1 MALGIQHVLGFSPNG
16 KLFALINDQGILRI
30 WDTDTN
36 ELKQEYTP
44 NLHLSGPCSALVWI
58 SVVATSAATQDKK
71 KKARK
76 SSNVKESLYIAL
88 GTSKG
93 QVSLY
98 SYNEAKIERNLKGEG
113 HSGKITSIISDTQ
126 GRLFT
131 CGEDCQVVIWSIAEE
146 KQLANWSVGPEK
158 PFSINYMPVS
168 NTLVV
173 GSRTVKVYSV
183 ETQELVQTFT
193 GHTSEINFMESFVF
207 GDKIEY
213 ALTTSRMERIIC
225 LWKIGKKG
233 RNKAAACTLLME
245 DIAHCLSC
253 QMEEEGKLKVSSV
266 TRSGVIHVYV
276 IDLESIKADKPIKP
290 KLTISIASD
299 SATVIEPI
307 SAVASSLKHAAKPG
321 ELLFAYGDKHFMV
334 FEQLKPNFSEKLQV
348 LVRKDPKS
356 LLKAK
361 MGGKGDKTSS
371 DAALKILTPIINNND
386 VDYKSALTV
395 SKKKIKSLDMPMES
409 RLQNLN
415 LNAPDGKVVPQ
426 SQSKV
431 QLLVQSLHS
440 KDAELL
446 RSVLF
451 TKDMQTIQLTLQKLP
466 VQYVGTLVNEL
477 TLLMQQKHANVE
489 FAMNWLK
496 VLAQTHSSQLMA
508 LGADDLLNKFGPCIG
523 IIEHRANC
531 LKELSKL
538 NGRLQLLV
546 SQIKRN
552 TQEEDNLKSD
562 NVLVFEDNDDSSNSD
577 LDDAINKSSS
587 DDEWEEGAENDDD
600 GDDGEE
606 EEQENGDEN
615 MEEDDEDNDDEDM
628 EM

>member
-1 MALGIQHVLGFSPNG
+1 MALGGQHVLGFSPDG
-16 KLFALINDQGILRI
+16 KLFALINDQGVLRI

-58 SVVATSAATQDKK
+58 SVASAAQQ
-71 KKARK
+71 KKARR
-76 SSNVKESLYIAL
+76 SSYVKESLYIAL

-98 SYNEAKIERNLKGEG
+98 SYDEAKIERNLKGEG
-113 HSGKITSIISDTQ
+113 HTGKITSIVSDKQ

-131 CGEDCQVVIWSIAEE
+131 CGEDCQVVIWSVAEE
-146 KQLANWSVGPEK
+146 KQLTSWSVGPEK
-158 PFSINYMPVS
+158 PYSITYMAVS
-168 NTLVV
+168 NNLVV

-183 ETQELVQTFT
+183 ESQELVQTFT

-207 GDKIEY
+207 GDKTEY

-225 LWKIGKKG
+225 MWKIGKKG
-233 RNKAAACTLLME
+233 RNKAASCTLLME

-253 QMEEEGKLKVSSV
+253 QLDEEGKLKVSSV
-266 TRSGVIHVYV
+266 TRSGVVHVYV

-307 SAVASSLKHAAKPG
+307 SAIASSLQHATKPG
-321 ELLFAYGDKHFMV
+321 YLLFAYGDKHFIV
-334 FEQLKPNFSEKLQV
+334 FEQLKPNFSEKMQV
-348 LVRKDPKS
+348 LVRKDPKK
-356 LLKAK
+356 LLKQK
-361 MGGKGDKTSS
+361 MGKGDKTST
-371 DAALKILTPIINNND
+371 DAALKILSPIINSKD
-386 VDYKSALTV
+386 VDYKSAVTV
-395 SKKKIKSLDMPMES
+395 SKKKLKSLDMPMES

-415 LNAPDGKVVPQ
+415 LNAAASKVVPQ

-446 RSVLF
+446 RSVLC
-451 TKDMQTIQLTLQKLP
+451 TKDMQTITLTLEKLP

-477 TLLMQQKHANVE
+477 TLLMQQRHTNVE
-489 FAMNWLK
+489 YAMLWLK

-508 LGADDLLNKFGPCIG
+508 LGADDLLDKFGPCIG
-523 IIEHRANC
+523 VIEHRASC

-538 NGRLQLLV
+538 NGRLLLLV

-552 TQEEDNLKSD
+552 TQEEDNLKND

-577 LDDAINKSSS
+577 IDDAINKSSS
-587 DDEWEEGAENDDD
+587 DDEWEEGEED
-600 GDDGEE
+600 GDEE
-606 EEQENGDEN
+606 DQANGDEN
-615 MEEDDEDNDDEDM
+615 MEDDENDDEEDM
-628 EM
+628 DM

>member
-1 MALGIQHVLGFSPNG
+1 MALGGQHVLGFSPDG
-16 KLFALINDQGILRI
+16 KLFALINDQGVLRI

-58 SVVATSAATQDKK
+58 SVASAAQ
-71 KKARK
+71 KKARR
-76 SSNVKESLYIAL
+76 SSYVKESLYIAL

-98 SYNEAKIERNLKGEG
+98 SYDEAKIERNLKGEG
-113 HSGKITSIISDTQ
+113 HTGKITSIVSDKQ

-131 CGEDCQVVIWSIAEE
+131 CGEDCQVVIWSVAEE
-146 KQLANWSVGPEK
+146 KQLTSWSVGPEK
-158 PFSINYMPVS
+158 PYSITYMAVS
-168 NTLVV
+168 NNLVV

-183 ETQELVQTFT
+183 ESQELVQTFT

-207 GDKIEY
+207 GDKTEY

-225 LWKIGKKG
+225 MWKIGKKG
-233 RNKAAACTLLME
+233 RNKAASCTLLME

-253 QMEEEGKLKVSSV
+253 QLDEEGKLKVSSV
-266 TRSGVIHVYV
+266 TRSGVVHVYV

-307 SAVASSLKHAAKPG
+307 SAIASSLQHATKPG
-321 ELLFAYGDKHFMV
+321 YLLFAYGDKHFIV
-334 FEQLKPNFSEKLQV
+334 FEQLKPNFSEKMQV
-348 LVRKDPKS
+348 LVRKDPKK
-356 LLKAK
+356 LLKQK
-361 MGGKGDKTSS
+361 MGKGDKTST
-371 DAALKILTPIINNND
+371 DAALKILSPIINSKD
-386 VDYKSALTV
+386 VDYKSAVTV
-395 SKKKIKSLDMPMES
+395 SKKKLKSLDMPMES

-415 LNAPDGKVVPQ
+415 LNAAASKVVPQ

-446 RSVLF
+446 RSVLC
-451 TKDMQTIQLTLQKLP
+451 TKDMQTITLTLEKLP

-477 TLLMQQKHANVE
+477 TLLMQQRHTNVE
-489 FAMNWLK
+489 YAMLWLK

-508 LGADDLLNKFGPCIG
+508 LGADDLLDKFGPCIG
-523 IIEHRANC
+523 VIEHRASC

-538 NGRLQLLV
+538 NGRLLLLV

-552 TQEEDNLKSD
+552 TQEEDNLKND

-577 LDDAINKSSS
+577 IDDAINKSSS
-587 DDEWEEGAENDDD
+587 DDEWEEGEED
-600 GDDGEE
+600 GDEE
-606 EEQENGDEN
+606 DQANGDEN
-615 MEEDDEDNDDEDM
+615 MEDDENDDEEDM
-628 EM
+628 DM